1 MRRILL
7 DIDNTITTPDY
18 ILQNMANLTG
28 KTYTGEE
35 TLETYNIGDV
45 YGLSREEDKL
55 FWKLYGRD
63 CFNNSKPNKKTIDT
77 IYGDIIKEDDIIYV
91 ITARTEDVEDLTKD
105 WLDRYGIYYDELIL
119 VGDNTKIG
127 FIEGLDIDVV
137 IDDKPDLF
145 QEIEIV
151 KDVFPNSIIA
161 NKIKENKMERYVV
174 KYPYNKDVVSEYFL
188 TTDGEIIKN
197 K

>member
-18 ILQNMANLTG
+18 IIQNMANLTG
-28 KTYTGEE
+28 KDYTGEE
-35 TLETYNIGDV
+35 TLESYNIGDV
-45 YGLSREEDKL
+45 YGLTKQEDSL

-63 CFNNSKPNKKTIDT
+63 NFQNSKPNREIIDT
-77 IYGDIIKEDDIIYV
+77 LYGDIIKEDDKIYI
-91 ITARTEDVEDLTKD
+91 ITARTEDVQDITEN
-105 WLDRYGIYYDELIL
+105 WLRNHGIEYDELIL
-119 VGDNTKIG
+119 VGKNSKIG
-127 FIEGLDIDVV
+127 FIEGLDIDVI

-145 QEIEIV
+145 QEIEVV
-151 KDVFPNSIIA
+151 KDVFPNSSIA
-161 NKIKENKMERYVV
+161 KKIKDGTLTRYVV
-174 KYPYNKDVVSEYFL
+174 QYPYNKDVVSEYFL